1 MRQTVYTLCNAD
13 DVRDISR
20 HFVDQEEGIRDLA
33 IEAYWGTLI
42 DVPDGLLE
50 IDVDM
55 TLMVVSIKDTH
66 NDITIKY
73 NIVAFD
79 RREA

>member
-1 MRQTVYTLCNAD
+1 MRQTVYTLCYAD
-13 DVRDISR
+13 DLRNIFR
-20 HFVDQEEGIRDLA
+20 HFVDRSGIRDLA

-55 TLMVVSIKDTH
+55 TLMVVSIRDTH